1 MAKIVV
7 GVNTAWNLINFR
19 QGLLKALVSRG
30 HEVIAVA
37 PSDRYVLQIRELGC
51 RYVDLKMTS
60 GSKSPISDLLLFIR
74 FIKIFSKEKP
84 DIYLGF
90 TIKPNIYGSLA
101 ARLSGAKVINN
112 IAGLGTV
119 FSERN
124 WVTRVAEFLYRISL
138 SRSSRIFF
146 QNKEDKDLFV
156 NRKIVSP
163 AVVDVLPGS
172 GVNLEKF
179 IPVSMPRGKKIAFLM
194 VSRLLWEKGVGQFV
208 EAAKKVQVD
217 CPEAEFRIL
226 GFLDVDN
233 PSAIAREQMNKWVN
247 EGSVQYLGQSDDV
260 RAHIAAAHCV
270 VLPSFYGEGTPKV
283 LLEAA
288 ASARP
293 IITTDSVGC
302 RNTVDE
308 GENGYLVTPR
318 DELDLAEKIK
328 SFITLSGE
336 ERSRMGSR
344 SREKAEREFDEQ
356 LVVKRYLDAIE
367 AVILDRY

>member
-1 MAKIVV
+1 MAKIIV

-19 QGLLKALVSRG
+19 QGLLKVLISKG

-37 PSDRYVLQIRELGC
+37 PSDRYVPNVQELGC
-51 RYVDLKMTS
+51 RYLDLKMNS
-60 GSKSPISDLLLFIR
+60 GSKNPINDLLLFIR
-74 FIKIFSKEKP
+74 FIKIFLREKP
-84 DIYLGF
+84 DIFLGF
-90 TIKPNIYGSLA
+90 TIKPNIYGSFA
-101 ARLSGAKVINN
+101 ARLFGAKVINN
-112 IAGLGTV
+112 IAGLGTA

-138 SRSSRIFF
+138 SGSSQIFF
-146 QNKEDKDLFV
+146 QNQEDRDLFV
-156 NRKIVSP
+156 DRKIVTSG
-163 AVVDVLPGS
+163 VVDILPGS
-172 GVNLEKF
+172 GVDLEKF
-179 IPVSMPRGKKIAFLM
+179 KPVSMPQGTKIIFLM

-208 EAAKKVQVD
+208 EAAEMVRVN

-233 PSAIAREQMNKWVN
+233 PSAISREQMNKWVN

-260 RAHIAAAHCV
+260 QAHIGAAHCV
-270 VLPSFYGEGTPKV
+270 VLPSFYGEGTPRV

-308 GENGYLVTPR
+308 RENGYLAIPR
-318 DELDLAEKIK
+318 DEIDLADKMMKFIALSDSEK
-328 SFITLSGE
+328 
-336 ERSRMGSR
+336 SRMGENSR
-344 SREKAEREFDEQ
+344 KKAEQEFDERF
-356 LVVKRYLDAIE
+356 VVEKYLDVIE
-367 AVILDRY
+367 AVRQA